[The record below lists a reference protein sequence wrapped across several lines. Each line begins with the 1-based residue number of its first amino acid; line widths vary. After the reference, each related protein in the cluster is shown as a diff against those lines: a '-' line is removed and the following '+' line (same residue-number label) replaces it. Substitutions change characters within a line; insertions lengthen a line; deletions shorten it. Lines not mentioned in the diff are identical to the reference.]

1 MNLINNPTKKTQ
13 YLDITSRVVVED
25 VWKSIT
31 AKTVREAS
39 LGAHELNSFHFAPNP
54 RNYSPV
60 LSGLIPIPP
69 RTVWMLGEEA
79 RNLFFNPSTNS
90 FTRDYELDFNRVC
103 KKILSIINLSN
114 LAVEV
119 SGGLDTSIIISL
131 LREAGLNPPLVGFS
145 YPHYEFRTEKYLQN
159 NFCSSAPK
167 YRLLKSN
174 AGLPYMDILKVPRH
188 PLPNKASLFF
198 ARHKVTAEAALEM
211 GISLILNGI
220 GADALLCDAVPF
232 NGMPYSFHRSN
243 INDEWPNEFI
253 FQPLGCEYVSAVTL
267 APISKLVYRLR
278 MGACEDSKKL
288 WARNFFSEILPL
300 ELSRFAYK
308 GAHDAVYQEGIE
320 EMIPLLDELGNVAY
334 SVTKNELLRPDK
346 LKGLASDPG
355 NASHEETVFLMARIS
370 YCVWI
375 YGLIRDGII

>member
-1 MNLINNPTKKTQ
+1 MNLINNPTKSTQ
-13 YLDITSRVVVED
+13 YLDITSGAVVKD
-25 VWKSIT
+25 VWRSIT
-31 AKTVREAS
+31 ANTVREAS
-39 LGAHELNSFHFAPNP
+39 LRAHELNSFYFAPNP
-54 RNYSPV
+54 ANYSPV

-69 RTVWMLGEEA
+69 RTIWMFGEGA
-79 RNLFFNPSTNS
+79 CDLFFNPLSNS
-90 FTRDYELDFNRVC
+90 FTRDHELDFNGVC
-103 KKILSIINLSN
+103 KKILSVINSSN

-131 LREAGLNPPLVGFS
+131 LREADLNPALIGFS
-145 YPHYEFRTEKYLQN
+145 YPHYEFRTEMYLQN
-159 NFCSSAPK
+159 IFCNGASK
-167 YRLLKSN
+167 HRLLKSN
-174 AGLPYMDILKVPRH
+174 AGLPYKDILKAPSH
-188 PLPNKASLFF
+188 PIPNKASLFF
-198 ARHKVTAEAALEM
+198 ARHKATAEAAHDMEV
-211 GISLILNGI
+211 SLILNGI
-220 GADALLCDAVPF
+220 GADALLCDAVQS

-267 APISKLVYRLR
+267 TPISKLVYRLR
-278 MGACEDSKKL
+278 RGACEDSKKL
-288 WARNFFSEILPL
+288 WARNFFSKILPL

-334 SVTKNELLRPDK
+334 SVTKNELLKPDK
-346 LKGLASDPG
+346 LKRLASDPG
-355 NASHEETVFLMARIS
+355 HASHEETVFLMARIS